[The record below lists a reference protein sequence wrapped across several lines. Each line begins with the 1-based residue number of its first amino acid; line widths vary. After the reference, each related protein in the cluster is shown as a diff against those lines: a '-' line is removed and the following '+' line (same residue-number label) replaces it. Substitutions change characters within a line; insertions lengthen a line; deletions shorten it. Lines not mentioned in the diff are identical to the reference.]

1 MPRPIRWLR
10 PRTRWFVTSRALE
23 ARFLL
28 VPSDALNQ
36 RVGFWFG
43 RALRRFPGI
52 HAHAIYVASNHIHSV
67 VTDLDGSLSAFF
79 GYFFGQLAKDVN
91 TLRDR
96 RGPVFHR
103 RFSAE
108 PILDDDAVCERIAY
122 LVCNPIIDRLTHHW
136 REWPGVL
143 LWTKLDQPEVY
154 RFRRPNE
161 PDHGVASSR
170 AARDPKNPK
179 KADRFDEEIVAIS
192 PVDDADGRLLDPHAI
207 AHAVEQRVRTARE
220 QLRGKP
226 ALGAKGI
233 LRQAFNDAPKQ
244 PDDSPRP
251 LCHTT
256 RLALW
261 HEFRDLWRTIVSAY
275 REISARF
282 RQGEIRARF
291 PAFTFPPWRPLII
304 PLQG

>member
-1 MPRPIRWLR
+1 M
-10 PRTRWFVTSRALE
+10 
-23 ARFLL
+23 
-28 VPSDALNQ
+28 PSDPLNQ

-52 HAHAIYVASNHIHSV
+52 HAHAIYVASNHIHAV

-91 TLRDR
+91 AFRDR

-122 LVCNPIIDRLTHHW
+122 LVCNPMIDRLTHDW

-143 LWTKLDQPEVY
+143 LWTKLDQPEIY
-154 RFRRPNE
+154 RFRRPSE
-161 PDHGVASSR
+161 PDQRVASSR
-170 AARDPKNPK
+170 ATRAGKHAKEEEDC
-179 KADRFDEEIVAIS
+179 FDEEIVAIS
-192 PVDDADGRLLDPHAI
+192 PVDDADGRVLDPQRI
-207 AHAVEQRVRTARE
+207 AHAVHRRAQALRE
-220 QLRGKP
+220 QHRGKP
-226 ALGAKGI
+226 ALGVKRI

-244 PDDSPRP
+244 SDDSPRP
-251 LCHTT
+251 LCHTS

-261 HEFRDLWRTIVSAY
+261 QEFRDLWRTIRTVY
-275 REISARF
+275 REVSARF
-282 RQGEIRARF
+282 RKGELRARF
-291 PAFTFPPWRPLII
+291 PAFTFPPWRPLVG
-304 PLQG
+304 PSQA